1 MFNVGEG
8 RYHTMV
14 FTIGPGEVSQG
25 GGDGEGGR
33 GGKCWI
39 GGKRAV
45 GAGLDDP
52 LNPLIIIRGEGR
64 HDG

>member
-1 MFNVGEG
+1 MFKVGEG

-14 FTIGPGEVSQG
+14 FTIGTGEVSQG
-25 GGDGEGGR
+25 GRGRDGEGGR

-45 GAGLDDP
+45 GAG
-52 LNPLIIIRGEGR
+52 
-64 HDG
+64 